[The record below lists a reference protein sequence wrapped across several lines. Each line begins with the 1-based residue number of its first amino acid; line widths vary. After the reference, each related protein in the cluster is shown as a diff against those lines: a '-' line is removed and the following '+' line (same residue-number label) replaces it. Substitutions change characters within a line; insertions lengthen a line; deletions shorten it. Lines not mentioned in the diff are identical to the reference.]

1 MPFYTHRIQKDAP
14 HRACVNVLSD
24 EPSTWMIFDKYY
36 MSKDALHCVC
46 ADASSNSPPP
56 WWQISFLSMFFS
68 FSGIEINHG
77 GLSPVNRVGGERR
90 SIPERPNTESQT
102 KLCELGRCHD
112 GETNHPI
119 STILVFSSHILS
131 QSPQNLQVKFLIDSL
146 SRRNEFP
153 VHDSSNIE
161 KNNEHRFNIWPHLS
175 CFFRSRWSGHL
186 PLARSLFGLRV
197 ISIAPTFVA
206 RDDLRKKV
214 WVTFNLIF
222 QFLAQSKR
230 VFFWFCVS
238 RWGTNFAATHLM
250 FKSTVKICW
259 QELQLTPVASE
270 ISSIVYRRSSLIFS
284 QIFSTF
290 SSVWL
295 VDGHPEWGWSST
307 VISPL
312 LNHANHSKT
321 WVWLSASS
329 LKAFWST
336 SCASVAIFPRRK
348 QNLRF
353 AVRYGQTS
361 WFRERSLTTL
371 GRILNTSPYK
381 VLRGTSAWL
390 LTREGCNYTHLAG
403 EHSNMI
409 RKSSVLR
416 HHTHAVFR
424 LALPI
429 NLTFPHHL
437 TISYRTAVLYEMWSN
452 IGNML
457 LSPVSPLVWMML
469 TSHSKRSQQ

>member
-1 MPFYTHRIQKDAP
+1 
-14 HRACVNVLSD
+14 
-24 EPSTWMIFDKYY
+24 
-36 MSKDALHCVC
+36 
-46 ADASSNSPPP
+46 
-56 WWQISFLSMFFS
+56 
-68 FSGIEINHG
+68 
-77 GLSPVNRVGGERR
+77 
-90 SIPERPNTESQT
+90 
-102 KLCELGRCHD
+102 
-112 GETNHPI
+112 
-119 STILVFSSHILS
+119 
-131 QSPQNLQVKFLIDSL
+131 
-146 SRRNEFP
+146 
-153 VHDSSNIE
+153 
-161 KNNEHRFNIWPHLS
+161 LS
-175 CFFRSRWSGHL
+175 CFFRSRWSGRL

-197 ISIAPTFVA
+197 VPIAPTFVA

-230 VFFWFCVS
+230 VFFWSYVS

-329 LKAFWST
+329 LKAFWSI
-336 SCASVAIFPRRK
+336 SCASVAVFPRRK
-348 QNLRF
+348 QNLKQICCS
-353 AVRYGQTS
+353 VRSDITISREELDNTWENSQHKPVQTS
-361 WFRERSLTTL
+361 T
-371 GRILNTSPYK
+371 
-381 VLRGTSAWL
+381 VTSALL

-403 EHSNMI
+403 EHSTTI
-409 RKSSVLR
+409 RKSSPKPVQFFFGSPHISPLYQVLAKE
-416 HHTHAVFR
+416 HHCSLKIVQ
-424 LALPI
+424 I
-429 NLTFPHHL
+429 NL
-437 TISYRTAVLYEMWSN
+437 N
-452 IGNML
+452 
-457 LSPVSPLVWMML
+457 
-469 TSHSKRSQQ
+469 